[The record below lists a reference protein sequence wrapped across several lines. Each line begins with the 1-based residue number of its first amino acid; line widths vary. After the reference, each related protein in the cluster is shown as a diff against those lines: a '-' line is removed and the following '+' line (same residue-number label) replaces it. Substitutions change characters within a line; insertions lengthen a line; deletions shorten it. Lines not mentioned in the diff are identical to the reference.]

1 MKFNIFELGIF
12 SFNSYVYYLT
22 RGFIA
27 STRAFDLLTRAFNLA
42 TRAFCLQSREFQL
55 ITCEFDLITPGFELV
70 TRGFEIVTHG
80 FELVTHRFE
89 VVTRGFELVTH
100 VLLFHPLILFDLQ
113 YKINFKNKQAKNIF
127 YLIGKLNPAS
137 VAALQDSQLLH
148 RVLQNAILHSIV
160 PNLQTNP
167 Y

>member
-1 MKFNIFELGIF
+1 MKIKFFVAREIQYFELRIF
-12 SFNSYVYYLT
+12 SFKFYLT

-42 TRAFCLQSREFQL
+42 ARAFCLQSREFQL
-55 ITCEFDLITPGFELV
+55 ITREFDLITPGFELV
-70 TRGFEIVTHG
+70 TRGFEI
-80 FELVTHRFE
+80 
-89 VVTRGFELVTH
+89 VTH

-148 RVLQNAILHSIV
+148 RNYQIASGKEKEVY
-160 PNLQTNP
+160 NLQRFPSKCCPLNF
-167 Y
+167 